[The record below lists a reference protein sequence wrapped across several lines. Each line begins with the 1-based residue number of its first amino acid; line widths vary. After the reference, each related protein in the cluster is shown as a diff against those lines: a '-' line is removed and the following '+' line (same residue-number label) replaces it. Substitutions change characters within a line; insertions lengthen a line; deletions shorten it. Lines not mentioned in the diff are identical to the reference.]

1 MVLTGESVL
10 QFEKKQPKTFGRR
23 ADKAQARFFK
33 TLKYQAVALLLL
45 ALLAL
50 PFDLV
55 VAYSALLGG
64 TIYLLPNSWQAKR
77 HFDSQVSRSAQAT
90 LAELYAGQ
98 IWKMAL
104 SATLF
109 ALVFV
114 LVEPLS
120 VFSLFAS
127 LILLQVIHL
136 FMQFGGKKVS

>member
-1 MVLTGESVL
+1 MALTGESVP
-10 QFEKKQPKTFGRR
+10 QFENKQPKLFGKR
-23 ADKAQARFFK
+23 ADKAQQRYFK
-33 TLKYQAVALLLL
+33 TLKYQLIALVFVT
-45 ALLAL
+45 LLAL

-64 TIYLLPNSWQAKR
+64 TIYLLPNGWQAKR
-77 HFDSQVSRSAQAT
+77 HFDGRADKTAHGT

-127 LILLQVIHL
+127 LILLQVLHL
-136 FMQFGGKKVS
+136 VMQFGGKKVS